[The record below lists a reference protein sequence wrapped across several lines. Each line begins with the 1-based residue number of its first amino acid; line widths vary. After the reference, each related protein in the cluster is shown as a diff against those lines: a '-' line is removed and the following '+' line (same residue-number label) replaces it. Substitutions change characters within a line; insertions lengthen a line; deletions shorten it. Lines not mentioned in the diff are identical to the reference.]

1 MNQKGGK
8 ENCPVHQVGW
18 ARGGGGGLRRRS
30 SAHLFILVDVCS
42 SSAKKTDPFQ
52 LSLKCLHNIS
62 FSPG

>member
-42 SSAKKTDPFQ
+42 SSEK
-52 LSLKCLHNIS
+52 IRS
-62 FSPG
+62 FSIVIKMST